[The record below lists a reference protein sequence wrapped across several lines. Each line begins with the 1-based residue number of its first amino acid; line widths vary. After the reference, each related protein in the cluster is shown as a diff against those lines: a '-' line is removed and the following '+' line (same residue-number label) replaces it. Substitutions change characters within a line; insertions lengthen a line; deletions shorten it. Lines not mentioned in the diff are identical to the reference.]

1 MKRTLRG
8 RLYDT
13 DSATL
18 IGEYTNSAL
27 PSEQFTEQLYIKKT
41 GEFFLYGKGGPDSKY
56 NKFVRN
62 TYYPNEKII
71 PLSYDQADKWATAH
85 LSNIKYN
92 RYFGDIAGDDI
103 KQIIRLD
110 VNAATVNKIK
120 RLAYQ
125 HNMSSSKFI
134 IYLIDEI
141 YKNR

>member
-71 PLSYDQADKWATAH
+71 PLSYDQAEQWAIAH

-92 RYFGDIAGDDI
+92 RYFGDIAEDNI
-103 KQIIRLD
+103 KQRFNLD
-110 VNAATVNKIK
+110 ITAATVKKIK

-125 HNMSSSKFI
+125 HNMAPSKFI
-134 IYLIDEI
+134 TYLIDEI